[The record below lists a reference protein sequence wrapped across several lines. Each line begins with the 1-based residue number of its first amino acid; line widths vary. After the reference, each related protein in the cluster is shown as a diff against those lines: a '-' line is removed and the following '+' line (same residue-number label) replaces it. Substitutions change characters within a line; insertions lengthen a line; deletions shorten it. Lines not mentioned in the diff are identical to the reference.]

1 MHFYRKRPNRGAP
14 RSLVIQLS
22 VAIILIFFT
31 AGYLRAETRVLRIDP
46 HQTDASIATVH
57 GPHIAVYDPQAQP
70 RHRLLLFLVGTR
82 SKATSSLPIDTAFA
96 RWGFHAISLD
106 YEDNV
111 IAVSCAHSLD
121 PSAFGRYRQ
130 AIVTG
135 APVSK
140 QIDVDAANSIL
151 NRFQKLLVY
160 LVKHDPNGGWSQFL
174 SNGKPDWSRVIVAGH
189 SQGAGH
195 AAYIG
200 KLFKVD
206 RVLMFSGPQDYM
218 DNLHKPA
225 PWQGRTSATPPSRFF
240 AFLNLKDPFNV
251 HHQIANCM
259 LLMNMSKAKVLMV
272 KPGETIHGD
281 HHILINN
288 IDTQQHHG
296 STLFPVFANVWK
308 YMATADVP

>member
-1 MHFYRKRPNRGAP
+1 MLELAYRQEQSKDCVAYCRWKVWGEPKHLVQNDDFILCKP
-14 RSLVIQLS
+14 SRSHYMAFCFIRIAGVIHDCQATLP
-22 VAIILIFFT
+22 L
-31 AGYLRAETRVLRIDP
+31 
-46 HQTDASIATVH
+46 TDSAIATVH
-57 GPHIAVYDPQAQP
+57 GPHIAVYDPNAHP

-82 SKATSSLPIDTAFA
+82 SKAASSLPIDTAFA
-96 RWGFHAISLD
+96 RWGYHAISLD

-111 IAVSCAHSLD
+111 IVVSCAHSLD

-135 APVSK
+135 APVSTR
-140 QIDVDAANSIL
+140 IHVDAANSIL

-160 LVKHDPNGGWSQFL
+160 LVEHDPKGGWSQFL
-174 SNGKPDWSRVIVAGH
+174 SDGQPVWSRVIVAGH

-240 AFLNLKDPFNV
+240 AFLNRKDPFNV
-251 HHQIANCM
+251 HH
-259 LLMNMSKAKVLMV
+259 
-272 KPGETIHGD
+272 
-281 HHILINN
+281 
-288 IDTQQHHG
+288 
-296 STLFPVFANVWK
+296 
-308 YMATADVP
+308 